1 MKNYRSFISDQVP
14 ANASLIFYVIVIVL
28 FHQLEAIQ
36 PPPSPAIVAPL
47 VASYNDKL
55 RPLLDAVDQLRRL
68 RVTQEGISL
77 PTIVVVGDQSSG
89 KSSVLESL
97 ARISLPRGQGIC
109 TRVPLIM
116 RLQHH
121 STSMPEIQLE
131 YQGKFVRVDED
142 KIAEAITLATDE
154 IAGNGKG
161 ISNVPITLVVK
172 KSGVPDLTLIDLPG
186 ITRVPVHGQPENIY
200 EQISDEYTDISF
212 LFQLAKVIMIIEEI
226 T

>member
-1 MKNYRSFISDQVP
+1 MRNYRSFISDQVP
-14 ANASLIFYVIVIVL
+14 ANASLIFYIIIIIL
-28 FHQLEAIQ
+28 FQQLEAIQ

-68 RVTQEGISL
+68 KVTQEGISL
-77 PTIVVVGDQSSG
+77 PTIVVIGDQSSG

-97 ARISLPRGQGIC
+97 ASISLPRGQGIC

-121 STSMPEIQLE
+121 STSMPEIHLE

-200 EQISDEYTDISF
+200 EQISGN
-212 LFQLAKVIMIIEEI
+212 
-226 T
+226 